1 MKHSRSRR
9 MSPQSSVPPKP
20 DAAAG
25 RDGGGLGITAIA
37 VIAALLVGMIG
48 IFDVAAG
55 AAPQIG
61 ESAPNFTA
69 VDTKGNPIRLSE
81 YRGKTVVLEWTNADC
96 PYARRQYSTGN
107 MQSVQALAQEDGIV
121 WLTVISSPPGR
132 LGAVNGAAAD
142 ALTVSRHADPTA
154 VLLDPT
160 GSVARMYAANTTP
173 QMFVIDKHGMLRYMG
188 GMDSIAIRDAA
199 DIARAEPYLQE
210 AMLAVA
216 AGDAA
221 PHAVTQPHG
230 CAIKY

>member
-1 MKHSRSRR
+1 MKHSRSLRIN
-9 MSPQSSVPPKP
+9 PHSSVPPKSG
-20 DAAAG
+20 AAAG
-25 RDGGGLGITAIA
+25 RDGGGVGIAAIA

-61 ESAPNFTA
+61 ESAPDFTA
-69 VDTKGNPIRLSE
+69 VDSMGNPIRLSQ

-96 PYARRQYSTGN
+96 PYTRRQYSTGN
-107 MQSVQALAQEDGIV
+107 MQSVQALAQKDGIV
-121 WLTVISSPPGR
+121 WLTVISSAPGK

-188 GMDSIAIRDAA
+188 GMDSIAITGAA
-199 DIARAEPYLQE
+199 DIARAEPYLKE

-216 AGDAA
+216 AGDPA
-221 PHAVTQPHG
+221 PHAVTPPHG
-230 CAIKY
+230 CSVKY